1 MSFLFDVSPSEPQ
14 AKKQRKRPAPMA
26 VEPEKPSFSP
36 TPKNSGI
43 PRVLGKIDHTYQ
55 CIDQSCQATCSDIW
69 SESGGYWYIE
79 CCFCGTGQYV
89 PALIDDVEAEEQ
101 EDVFRFPAGGREEFV
116 GMTLDE
122 VSAAGGDYYIEWA
135 AGRCKD
141 MAVRDAA
148 KTWLASRPANP

>member
-1 MSFLFDVSPSEPQ
+1 MNFLFDVSPTEPQ
-14 AKKQRKRPAPMA
+14 RRKSRKRAAEQP
-26 VEPEKPSFSP
+26 VESEKPSFV
-36 TPKNSGI
+36 PKPKSSGI
-43 PRVLGKIDHTYQ
+43 HRVLGKLDHTYQ
-55 CIDQSCQATCSDIW
+55 CLDQTCQATCNDIW
-69 SESGGYWYIE
+69 DEHDGYWYIE

-122 VSAAGGDYYIEWA
+122 VSTAGGDYYIEWA

-141 MAVRDAA
+141 MAIREAA
-148 KTWLASRPANP
+148 KTWLASRPVNP